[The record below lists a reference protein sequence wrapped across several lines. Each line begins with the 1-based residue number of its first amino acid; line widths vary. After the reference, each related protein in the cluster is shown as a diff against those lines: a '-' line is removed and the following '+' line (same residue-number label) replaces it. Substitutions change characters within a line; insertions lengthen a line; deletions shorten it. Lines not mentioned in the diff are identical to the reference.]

1 MDIIL
6 DILSRGVEQLLGR
19 ASGPFHL
26 RLMITPAVALI
37 FAIRAGLRD
46 AREGHPPFLWEVLTK
61 PAERQRLRRSWWKDI
76 GKMVIVALITDA
88 VYQLY
93 VLRAFY
99 VFQALI
105 LIVVL
110 AMGPYALVRGITTRL
125 TRGFFKQPAGPT
137 DPSAVK
143 TREDAEKSKK
153 EWI

>member
-1 MDIIL
+1 VDIIL
-6 DILSRGVEQLLGR
+6 DIISRGLEQLLGR

-26 RLMITPAVALI
+26 RLVITPAVAFI

-46 AREGHPPFLWEVLTK
+46 AREGHPPFLWEVLTN

-125 TRGFFKQPAGPT
+125 TRRFYIQPAGSMGL
-137 DPSAVK
+137 SA
-143 TREDAEKSKK
+143 AKK
-153 EWI
+153 NQETEGR

>member
-6 DILSRGVEQLLGR
+6 DVLTRGVEQLLGR

-26 RLMITPAVALI
+26 RLMITPAVAII
-37 FAIRAGLRD
+37 FAIRAGLKD
-46 AREGHPPFLWEVLTK
+46 AREGRPPFLWEVLTK

-76 GKMVIVALITDA
+76 GKMVVVALVIDA
-88 VYQLY
+88 VYQFY

-125 TRGFFKQPAGPT
+125 TRRFYKQPAGPT
-137 DPSAVK
+137 DLSAAK
-143 TREDAEKSKK
+143 ATQDTENR
-153 EWI
+153 

>member
-1 MDIIL
+1 
-6 DILSRGVEQLLGR
+6 
-19 ASGPFHL
+19 
-26 RLMITPAVALI
+26 MITPAVALI

-125 TRGFFKQPAGPT
+125 TRRFYKQAAGST
-137 DPSAVK
+137 GLSA
-143 TREDAEKSKK
+143 AKK
-153 EWI
+153 NQETESRQR

>member
-1 MDIIL
+1 MDIIH

-26 RLMITPAVALI
+26 RLMITPIVAVL

-46 AREGHPPFLWEVLTK
+46 AREGHPPFLWEFFTN
-61 PAERQRLRRSWWKDI
+61 PAERQRLHRSWWKDI
-76 GKMVIVALITDA
+76 GKMIIVALVIDA

-93 VLRAFY
+93 ALRAFY

-125 TRGFFKQPAGPT
+125 TRRFYKQPN
-137 DPSAVK
+137 DLSAAK
-143 TREDAEKSKK
+143 TTEDTER
-153 EWI
+153 